1 MNITHHISDEL
12 LLDYA
17 NGALEEGWSL
27 AVATHLAMCPSCR
40 KRLAAMEETGG
51 AMLDAITT
59 SSGSSPSEDASWAE
73 MRTLLERSKQPAERP
88 AERLEATDAGSPGT
102 RPDFHFPEPLRSYVG
117 ADFDHVKWRAL
128 GLGAYHYK
136 IKTAENDISVRLLR
150 IPAGKP
156 VPEHTHG
163 GRELTLV
170 LKGSF
175 SDATGR
181 FGPGD
186 FEETDETVDHQPVA
200 DPGEDCICLAVTD
213 APLRFKSKIVR
224 MIQPLLGI

>member
-1 MNITHHISDEL
+1 MTISHHISDEL

-17 NGALEEGWSL
+17 NGALEEGWSI
-27 AVATHLAMCPSCR
+27 AVATHLAMCPACR
-40 KRLAAMEETGG
+40 KRLGAMEATGG
-51 AMLDAITT
+51 AMLEAINMA
-59 SSGSSPSEDASWAE
+59 SPTAPEDDASWDR
-73 MRTLLERSKQPAERP
+73 MRSLLEARKTIPTAAAAPSPRPPADGKTYH
-88 AERLEATDAGSPGT
+88 L
-102 RPDFHFPEPLRSYVG
+102 PEPLRSYVG
-117 ADFDHVKWRAL
+117 ADIDKVKWRAL
-128 GLGAYHYK
+128 GLGAYHFK
-136 IKTAENDISVRLLR
+136 INTGDSGVSVRLLR

-175 SDATGR
+175 SDANGR

-213 APLRFKSKIVR
+213 APLKFRSRIVR

>member
-12 LLDYA
+12 LFDYA
-17 NGALEEGWSL
+17 NGALEEGWSI
-27 AVATHLAMCPSCR
+27 AVATHLALCPSCR
-40 KRLAAMEETGG
+40 KRLATMEAAGG
-51 AMLDAITT
+51 MALEAIEIAPPNASADDFSWEAMLARIHN
-59 SSGSSPSEDASWAE
+59 SAPAGPVPENPRYSGDKAV
-73 MRTLLERSKQPAERP
+73 LL
-88 AERLEATDAGSPGT
+88 
-102 RPDFHFPEPLRSYVG
+102 PEPLRSYIG
-117 ADFDHVKWRAL
+117 GDFSAVKWKPL
-128 GLGAYHYK
+128 GLGAYHYP
-136 IKTAENDISVRLLR
+136 IKTSDNDISVRLLR

-175 SDATGR
+175 SDISGR

-186 FEETDETVDHQPVA
+186 FEETDESVDHQPIA

-213 APLRFKSKIVR
+213 APLKFKSRIVR

>member
-17 NGALEEGWSL
+17 NGALEEGWSI

-40 KRLAAMEETGG
+40 KRLSAMEEAGG
-51 AMLDAITT
+51 AMLEAITL
-59 SSGSSPSEDASWAE
+59 SSGDPSTEDASWAR
-73 MRTLLERSKQPAERP
+73 MRALLETRKPSQEGLERP
-88 AERLEATDAGSPGT
+88 GDKEAHEAQI
-102 RPDFHFPEPLRSYVG
+102 FHFPEPLRSYVG
-117 ADFDHVKWRAL
+117 ADIDKVKWKAL
-128 GLGAYHYK
+128 GLGAYHFK
-136 IKTAENDISVRLLR
+136 IDTGDSDVSVRLLR

-175 SDATGR
+175 SDASGR

-186 FEETDETVDHQPVA
+186 FEETDESVDHQPIA
-200 DPGEDCICLAVTD
+200 DAGEDCICLAVTD
-213 APLRFKSKIVR
+213 APLKFKSRIVR
-224 MIQPLLGI
+224 IIQPLLGI